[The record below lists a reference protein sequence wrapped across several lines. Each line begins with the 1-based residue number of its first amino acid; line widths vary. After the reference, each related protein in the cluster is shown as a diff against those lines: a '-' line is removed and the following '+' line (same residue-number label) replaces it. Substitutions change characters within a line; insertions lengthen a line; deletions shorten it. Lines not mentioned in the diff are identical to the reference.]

1 MLSEFAKSD
10 KNLMDDALSG
20 QMELKYLDNILN
32 GEPDEEEIQNI
43 KPKTDSKVIEWM
55 KFSYFNKDLDMKVK
69 STKKNLICILL
80 DVILFQDTVLVNR
93 AFTLLTRFFNQK
105 VAIIKYASEVQLLQD
120 QQEVAI
126 LHKVSGVLRVMRK
139 DAENSEFWIG

>member
-1 MLSEFAKSD
+1 
-10 KNLMDDALSG
+10 
-20 QMELKYLDNILN
+20 MELKYLDNILN

-105 VAIIKYASEVQLLQD
+105 VAIIKYASEV
-120 QQEVAI
+120 
-126 LHKVSGVLRVMRK
+126 
-139 DAENSEFWIG
+139 